1 MERKQMKKSFY
12 TAILLVALISAAA
25 GDDHDNECV
34 YTVYVKT
41 GSIIK
46 GGTDSKIS
54 LALGDPQGQSVW
66 VSDLESWGLMGP
78 SHDYYERGNI
88 DIFSGRGPCI
98 GTPLCRLNL
107 TSDGSGKHH
116 GWYCDYIE
124 VTSTGPHKQCS
135 QTIFYVNQWLA
146 TDVAP
151 FQLTAQLDGCSSW
164 DQRAKQVV
172 KERFVVGNG
181 GRSAAA

>member
-1 MERKQMKKSFY
+1 
-12 TAILLVALISAAA
+12 
-25 GDDHDNECV
+25 
-34 YTVYVKT
+34 
-41 GSIIK
+41 
-46 GGTDSKIS
+46 
-54 LALGDPQGQSVW
+54 
-66 VSDLESWGLMGP
+66 MGP